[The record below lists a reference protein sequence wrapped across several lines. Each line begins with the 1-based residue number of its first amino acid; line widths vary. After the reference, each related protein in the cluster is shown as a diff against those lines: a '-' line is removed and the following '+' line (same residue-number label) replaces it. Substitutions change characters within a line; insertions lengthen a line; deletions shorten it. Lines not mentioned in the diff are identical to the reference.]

1 MHTIVEAMRK
11 FSDDLQVV
19 FSGCGTLRNL
29 VEPMDTLEPLE
40 TLAQEEGI
48 KDLLSE
54 IKSAHSN
61 NKSIVTNAEILQQL
75 IDRI

>member
-29 VEPMDTLEPLE
+29 IEPMDTLEPLE
-40 TLAQEEGI
+40 ALAQEEGI

-54 IKSAHSN
+54 IKSTHSG
-61 NKSIVTNAEILQQL
+61 NKSIVANAEILQQL
-75 IDRI
+75 ISKM